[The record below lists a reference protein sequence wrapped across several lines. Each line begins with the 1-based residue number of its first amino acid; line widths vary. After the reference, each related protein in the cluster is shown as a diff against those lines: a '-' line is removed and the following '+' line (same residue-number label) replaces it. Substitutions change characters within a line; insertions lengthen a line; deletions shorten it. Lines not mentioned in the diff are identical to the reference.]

1 MMPTNDMREVVVE
14 ISKKGLLS
22 FLREIPKEVL
32 EECVEFNGVKA
43 EEEKTSKV
51 VPCNVVLLVV
61 VAIILLAGCF
71 ISLDQPLP
79 LNYEYSWVV
88 FTLISMLS
96 LQYVD
101 FANRLKDFLRPG
113 NLSLGSEREREKAKK
128 AAFLLQWT
136 GLFFIITILA
146 LAVRIIWLS
155 FSPEKFDTLRALT
168 KGLDG
173 EKAKESVEILGQAFL
188 FFDWLIIASFILGC
202 LLRIVVF
209 LQSYGGDLLRRW
221 PWKCK

>member
-1 MMPTNDMREVVVE
+1 MMPTNDIVK

-22 FLREIPKEVL
+22 FLKEIPKDVL
-32 EECVEFNGVKA
+32 EECVEFKVKA
-43 EEEKTSKV
+43 EGKKTSKV

-101 FANRLKDFLRPG
+101 FANRLKNFLRTG
-113 NLSLGSEREREKAKK
+113 KLSIGSEREREKAKK

-155 FSPEKFDTLRALT
+155 FSPEKFNTLLILT
-168 KGLDG
+168 KGLDV

-188 FFDWLIIASFILGC
+188 FFDSLIISSFILGC

-209 LQSYGGDLLRRW
+209 LHSYGGDLLKRW